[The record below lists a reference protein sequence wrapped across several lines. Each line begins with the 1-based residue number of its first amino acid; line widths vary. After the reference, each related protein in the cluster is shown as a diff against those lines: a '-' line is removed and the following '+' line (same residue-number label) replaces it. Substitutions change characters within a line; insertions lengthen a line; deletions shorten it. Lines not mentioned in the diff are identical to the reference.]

1 MTVRLLPV
9 AVAVAV
15 ALVTPTALVAPGA
28 SAAPEQ
34 PAVVEQVPVPEFAQL
49 VATERVPRPR
59 VDTVASHRGLTFV
72 GGRFTKL
79 VDSSGTHRR
88 HNLAVLDSE
97 TGQVLDHPLTV
108 DGPVLSLA
116 ARGGALYVGGSFDRV
131 NDRSRSN
138 LAKVVAETGELVRE
152 FRPSLDATVKEVE
165 AVGKRLVVGGTF
177 SGALLSLDRR
187 TGRPTRY
194 LQVPVLGSLRP
205 AQGRTSV
212 YRFAVDP
219 SRTRL
224 VAVGN
229 FTHVGGQARR
239 RAFMLDLAPRRAR
252 LASWTYAPLM
262 QRCKPRSLPKVA
274 NISDVDF
281 SPDGSWFVL
290 SATGGYVTD
299 PADLGTKLCD
309 AVARF
314 ETAVPAPTAPTW
326 VNYTGGDT
334 VWTVA
339 ATGQAVYAEGHF
351 RWVSNPEGR
360 DDEGAGAVDRRG
372 LAALDPATGEALDW
386 HPAMPSQRGGRALL
400 VTRRGLWAGSDAAT
414 VGRQPRRG
422 LAFFPLPEAPSEP
435 PVEQDPTDPPP
446 TP

>member
-1 MTVRLLPV
+1 MPVRLLPV
-9 AVAVAV
+9 ALATAAALAV
-15 ALVTPTALVAPGA
+15 PTVLVAPEATGA
-28 SAAPEQ
+28 QEQ
-34 PAVVEQVPVPEFAQL
+34 PAVVDEVPVPDFAQL

-59 VDTVASHRGLTFV
+59 VDAIASHRGVTFV

-79 VDSSGTHRR
+79 VDSAGTHRR
-88 HNLAVLDSE
+88 RNLAALDSE
-97 TGQVLDHPLTV
+97 TGQVLDYPLTV

-116 ARGGALYVGGSFDRV
+116 ARGRALYVGGSFDRV

-138 LAKVVAETGELVRE
+138 LAKVDAATGELVRD
-152 FRPSLDATVKEVE
+152 FKPALDATVKEVA
-165 AVGKRLVVGGTF
+165 AVGKRLFVGGTF
-177 SGALLSLDRR
+177 SGALLSLHRG
-187 TGRPTRY
+187 TGQPTRY

-205 AQGRTSV
+205 SQGRTSV

-219 SRTRL
+219 DRTRL

-229 FTHVGGQARR
+229 FTYVGGQERR
-239 RAFMLDLAPRRAR
+239 RAFMLNLAPRRAR

-262 QRCKPRSLPKVA
+262 QRCRARKLPKVA

-290 SATGGYVTD
+290 SATGGHITD

-314 ETAVPAPTAPTW
+314 ETDIPAPTEPTW
-326 VNYTGGDT
+326 INYTGGDT

-339 ATGQAVYAEGHF
+339 ATGPAVYAEGHF

-360 DDEGAGAVDRRG
+360 DDEGPGAVDRRG
-372 LAALDPATGEALDW
+372 LAALDPATGDALAW

-400 VTRRGLWAGSDAAT
+400 ATRGGLWAGSDAAT
-414 VGRQPRRG
+414 VGREPRRG
-422 LAFFPLPEAPSEP
+422 LAFFPLPEPTEP
-435 PVEQDPTDPPP
+435 PTEPDPTEPPP
-446 TP
+446 SP